1 MVVVDRFNCRIQYVD
16 DSDPFATTSCSHLEP
31 NRPIMYN
38 FLLHQPIGE
47 QLPEI
52 IRTLR
57 APHKPNNAALQIY
70 KYEGSVGDYGSYL
83 DSEMSLMEQEDEL
96 EILRA
101 DP

>member
-1 MVVVDRFNCRIQYVD
+1 MMDRFNCRIQYVD

-47 QLPEI
+47 QLSEV

-57 APHKPNNAALQIY
+57 APHKVVVAVL
-70 KYEGSVGDYGSYL
+70 SVIFD
-83 DSEMSLMEQEDEL
+83 
-96 EILRA
+96 
-101 DP
+101 